1 MARVS
6 NVVTPTSLVCRRRN
20 LSGGLPN
27 DSVVLEAYE
36 YQSESKTRGDIVRSA
51 MSEGFRPPL
60 AYSASGF
67 TRSSAL
73 LLTQGLFKR
82 NPWSDSIDFSLNG
95 TSSRG
100 DGAGGLLSPTS
111 SKTLISSADESR
123 AVINMLR
130 AVGDQKWAAGE
141 TFIEMQ
147 KSIDMIGNSAKV
159 LARGLFA
166 ASRRDW
172 RGVAKALGVPP
183 AKVKSG
189 ASESSGWLSYHFGW
203 APVVQDIANSAL
215 YLSGEFDGRE
225 PPIIMARTKL
235 REVSVSTSKSKSWW
249 ILNDGYG
256 SIDCEHSTKT
266 EFVDE
271 YKASVYYELQ
281 TSYLRGLA
289 QYGLVGL
296 STPWAV
302 LPSSYLL
309 DWVIPIGDFLA
320 AWDATIGL
328 SYKGGSYTRFKRAR
342 STRTATSVTY
352 QRRPAGDIYWLPV
365 ESFNM
370 RRTVWAS
377 SPLPFPAYV
386 KNPFDVFKAVTSIAL
401 LRQLKPH

>member
-6 NVVTPTSLVCRRRN
+6 NVVTPTLLTRRRKN

-27 DSVVLEAYE
+27 DSVVSEAYE
-36 YQSESKTRGDIVRSA
+36 YRSESMTRDDIKRSA

-67 TRSSAL
+67 NQSSAL
-73 LLTQGLFKR
+73 LLTNGVFMPFR
-82 NPWSDSIDFSLNG
+82 GDPIEFSLNG
-95 TSSRG
+95 TSVRG
-100 DGAGGLLSPTS
+100 DGAGGLLSPES
-111 SKTLISSADESR
+111 RKTLISSADETR
-123 AVINMLR
+123 AIVNMLR

-141 TFIEMQ
+141 TFVEMQ
-147 KSIDMIGNSAKV
+147 KSIDMIGDSAKV

-172 RGVAKALGVPP
+172 RGVAKALGVTPV
-183 AKVKSG
+183 KVKSG

-215 YLSGEFDGRE
+215 YLSGAFDGGE

-235 REVSVSTSKSKSWW
+235 REVSVSTTKSKSWW
-249 ILNDGYG
+249 TLNDGYG

-302 LPSSYLL
+302 LPSSYLI

-328 SYKGGSYTRFKRAR
+328 SYKGGSYTRFKKAK
-342 STRTATSVTY
+342 STRTAISVTY
-352 QRRPAGDIYWLPV
+352 QRKPAGDIHWLPV
-365 ESFNM
+365 ESFDM

-377 SPLPFPAYV
+377 SPLPFPAYI
-386 KNPFDVFKAVTSIAL
+386 KNPFDVFKAVTSVAL
-401 LRQLKPH
+401 LRQLKPQ